1 MLSCDLIQGLN
12 HELASKME
20 YHTGQRYSNA
30 VGFVRKCLRFEIVRT
45 TVISLRTGETEV
57 QERTC

>member
-1 MLSCDLIQGLN
+1 MLSCNLIQGLN

-30 VGFVRKCLRFEIVRT
+30 VGYVRKRPRFEIVRT

-57 QERTC
+57 